1 MFTKQSDSGYVAMM
15 EGIERKT
22 LVHGEKTLLAEFHL
36 EKGKTLPRHS
46 HPNEQTGYLIKGRL
60 QFTIGTETFDTQAGD
75 SWCIPADLEHH
86 VEVLEDSLVIEVF
99 SPVREDFLP

>member
-1 MFTKQSDSGYVAMM
+1 MFTKKSDSGYITMM
-15 EGIERKT
+15 EGIDRKT

-36 EKGKTLPRHS
+36 EKGRTLPKHS

-60 QFTIGTETFDTQAGD
+60 QFNIGGEIFDTQAGD
-75 SWCIPADLEHH
+75 TWCIPADLEHG